1 VTIISGIVL
10 SLSLEAAKVLT
21 WRLGGVTRIVSV
33 ALIGVSLLASLC
45 ATYETIAISQSSE
58 TLQRLGEVQR
68 STGYVLLISQ
78 INRLTETEAI
88 LKNRLNNLPID
99 YNTTSTKIL
108 TELRSLQAEI
118 NGIQEK
124 LILLEQQQL
133 KDAPKRSK
141 TAFLAFLADTWGI
154 PSTSV
159 LMSVVFILS
168 LLLEICAVILA
179 GSIKVSPNHPIE
191 HPNESPN
198 HLIIGGD
205 IQRHQE
211 ILHPI
216 DTELGDENEISPN
229 DQEDVS
235 PDDYLRIAIDHPKAP
250 YLIGKTQVAQR
261 LGVSDHTARMLLTRL
276 VQSKKVIRQ
285 GKYFIAA
292 GK

>member
-1 VTIISGIVL
+1 
-10 SLSLEAAKVLT
+10 
-21 WRLGGVTRIVSV
+21 
-33 ALIGVSLLASLC
+33 
-45 ATYETIAISQSSE
+45 
-58 TLQRLGEVQR
+58 LGEVQR

-78 INRLTETEAI
+78 LNRLTETEAI

-99 YNTTSTKIL
+99 YNTTTTKIL

-118 NGIQEK
+118 NEIHEK

-179 GSIKVSPNHPIE
+179 GSIKVSPNHVCLPMSETDTSPNHPIE

-211 ILHPI
+211 IHLPI
-216 DTELGDENEISPN
+216 ETELGDENEISPN